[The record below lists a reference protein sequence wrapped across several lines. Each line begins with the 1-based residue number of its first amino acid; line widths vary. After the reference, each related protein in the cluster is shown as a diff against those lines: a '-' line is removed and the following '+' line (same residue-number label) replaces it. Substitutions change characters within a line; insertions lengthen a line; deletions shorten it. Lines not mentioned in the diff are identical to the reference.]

1 MPVHFISLFESNG
14 FILELDFY
22 IYEKVCQMIRKWID
36 AGETVLPVSVNVSKA
51 HLANHEFGNQ
61 LKALI
66 DRYQIS
72 SQLLELE
79 LTESILFDSREADL
93 MIRNLKKLGFS
104 ILIDDFGSGF
114 SSLNLLK
121 DLTVD
126 ILKLDK
132 EFFRKGGMEEKDKI
146 IVDGIIRIANDL
158 NLKILSEGV
167 ENREQVDFLI
177 AAGCHMAQGYYF
189 AKPMPVEVFEEMVEY
204 GVSEGNRQT
213 LKNQ

>member
-1 MPVHFISLFESNG
+1 MK
-14 FILELDFY
+14 
-22 IYEKVCQMIRKWID
+22 KVCQVIRKWID

-51 HLANHEFGNQ
+51 HLANQQFGAQ

-66 DRYQIS
+66 GKYQIAPE
-72 SQLLELE
+72 LLELE
-79 LTESILFDSREADL
+79 LTESILFDTQEADI
-93 MIRNLKKLGFS
+93 MIRDLKKLGFS

-132 EFFRKGGMEEKDKI
+132 EFFRKGGMEKKDKI

-158 NLKILSEGV
+158 DLKILSEGV
-167 ENREQVDFLI
+167 ENKEQVDFLI
-177 AAGCHMAQGYYF
+177 ASGCHMAQGYYF
-189 AKPMPVEVFEEMVEY
+189 ARPMPVKDFEEMIGY
-204 GVSEGNRQT
+204 H
-213 LKNQ
+213 